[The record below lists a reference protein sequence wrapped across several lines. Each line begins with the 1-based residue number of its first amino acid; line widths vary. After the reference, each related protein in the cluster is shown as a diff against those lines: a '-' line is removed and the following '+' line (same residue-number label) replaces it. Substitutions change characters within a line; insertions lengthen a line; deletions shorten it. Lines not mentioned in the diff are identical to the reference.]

1 MKGPASRSMLG
12 VQFSIFELREPR
24 IFQTATAIINATAEA
39 LTLDPRSPVRG
50 GGTTLPQ
57 GSGQLSA
64 LSHEQV
70 EIAKRV
76 EDGEHEVEE
85 GILNSPVS
93 PDFSSD
99 LGDGSTVHQAEYPQ
113 ASNCISV
120 ATGAQGGSL

>member
-50 GGTTLPQ
+50 GDTTLPR
-57 GSGQLSA
+57 GSGQPSA

-85 GILNSPVS
+85 EILDSPV
-93 PDFSSD
+93 PPENDIRD
-99 LGDGSTVHQAEYPQ
+99 DALVV
-113 ASNCISV
+113 IW
-120 ATGAQGGSL
+120 